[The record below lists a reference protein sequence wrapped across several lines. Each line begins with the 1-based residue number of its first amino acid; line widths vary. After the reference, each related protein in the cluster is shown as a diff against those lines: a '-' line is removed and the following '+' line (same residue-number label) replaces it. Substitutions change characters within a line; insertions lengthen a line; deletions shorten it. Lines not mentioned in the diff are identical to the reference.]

1 MAKKEERGLGKSF
14 EQLMEDTGSAF
25 HRAYESK
32 DMFGYTEEEKKN
44 AEEMSLEKIYPN
56 PEQPRKNFD
65 EQALRELADSIKKH
79 GVIMP
84 IVVNDDRSGRFMI
97 IAGERRFRAAK
108 LAGLKEIPV
117 VIRNYSKR
125 EIKEISL
132 IENLQREDLN
142 PIEAAAAMK
151 QLMVEY
157 KLTQDEL
164 AWLYV
169 DPALARR
176 CLDRCLEHTWTLVT
190 QCPDCYDSLAHIIYP
205 LRYLRRDGHPLSL
218 AEYEDRVR
226 AIFTQV
232 ASTGHA
238 LEVNTCR
245 GQDLADWP
253 VLLDWYKSCGGEYVT
268 LGSDAHRPQDLAKG
282 IREAVAMVD
291 AAGFRYLTTYEKRR
305 PVPHKL

>member
-1 MAKKEERGLGKSF
+1 MLGSLHNWLWERDNIDLYYTDF
-14 EQLMEDTGSAF
+14 TG
-25 HRAYESK
+25 
-32 DMFGYTEEEKKN
+32 
-44 AEEMSLEKIYPN
+44 
-56 PEQPRKNFD
+56 
-65 EQALRELADSIKKH
+65 
-79 GVIMP
+79 
-84 IVVNDDRSGRFMI
+84 
-97 IAGERRFRAAK
+97 
-108 LAGLKEIPV
+108 
-117 VIRNYSKR
+117 
-125 EIKEISL
+125 
-132 IENLQREDLN
+132 
-142 PIEAAAAMK
+142 
-151 QLMVEY
+151 
-157 KLTQDEL
+157 
-164 AWLYV
+164 

-282 IREAVAMVD
+282 IREAAAMVD